1 MKDLSSTVAIT
12 LLLALVFPA
21 GMALAAEYEIDPV
34 HSSVIYRI
42 KHLDVAYSHGA
53 FTALSGSLV
62 FDPENLEDAS
72 IEITVAAD
80 SVSSFHPE
88 RDKHLK
94 SPDFFNAGE
103 YPEITFKSKAWKAIK
118 ENHYEVTGDFTL
130 LGVTKEIALNVEWT
144 GKGQGRQG
152 ENLVGFETVF
162 TILRSD
168 YGMTQF
174 LPDMIGDEVRLTIAI
189 EAIGK

>member
-1 MKDLSSTVAIT
+1 MRTFSITVAVT
-12 LLLALVFPA
+12 VLFALVFPA
-21 GMALAAEYEIDPV
+21 GTALAAGYEIDPV
-34 HSSVIYRI
+34 HSTVMYRI

-53 FTALSGSLV
+53 FTGISGSLV
-62 FDPENLEDAS
+62 FDPENIETAS

-80 SVSSFHPE
+80 SVNSFHPE

-94 SPDFFNAGE
+94 SPDFFNVEE
-103 YPEITFKSKAWKAIK
+103 YPEIRFKSTTWKAVK
-118 ENHYEVTGDFTL
+118 EIHYEVTGDFTL
-130 LGVTKEIALNVEWT
+130 LGVTKEITLNVEWT
-144 GKGQGRQG
+144 GTGQGREG
-152 ENLVGFETVF
+152 EKLVGFETVF

-168 YGMTQF
+168 YGMSKY